1 VNYVVPID
9 SALQAAALWFAAGTL
24 VLLLTGRAAVVGR
37 IARVLMTL
45 AVGAVLAGFAR
56 LIGLDPAA
64 EVEVGLL
71 VLIFCVAGPTRWR
84 AGGAVFWGCL
94 IASTSVYLIY
104 LVRATYLLGATPAS
118 VLLGGVLLALELGA
132 TVLIL
137 ASAFEMV
144 DALCSPPSLPPLPPP
159 PDRWPVVCLQVAT
172 YNEPA
177 ELVIET
183 IRSLVAIDYPAL
195 RIQLI
200 DNNTTDETRWR
211 PLEAECARLRMAGHR
226 VEFVHLADWPGF
238 KSGAL
243 NWGRVHL
250 DPDVEIVGVVDADFI
265 VDPAFLK
272 ATAPYFSDPMVAF
285 VQTPQDYRG
294 WEESS
299 YYRACYVGFAYFF
312 KVGMVSR
319 AHRNAIIFA
328 GTMGLIR
335 RSVLDEIGGWDEVI
349 ITEDADASLRML
361 ALGYSSVFVPTAFGK
376 GIMPLTY
383 EGLRKQR
390 FRWAFGGIQI
400 LRRHWRDVLPWSRGT
415 RLTFGQRYDYLIGSL
430 WWFNDALTFGFT
442 LFIFA
447 TALGLVV
454 GRPFVVQR
462 LSAIGMVI
470 PLAFVL
476 LNLLRYFWATRAVS
490 GSGAVLALG
499 ALRVN
504 LSLSWVILLACF
516 RGLTQEHGVFLRTS
530 KFKGR
535 PAVGELRMVFV
546 ETILAVTGVV
556 LAVAVLAVAGYTL
569 LGLVLAALLC
579 WSVLIYGSATGYAL
593 GDPAR
598 TPISEVLIEKA
609 RLEIGLGVGHAFEVR
624 PIRISIAVAVL
635 GLALL
640 LGAGV
645 VAESGQPAVPGAG
658 PLLGEPAQG
667 PLKAGNAPIQKAPAA
682 KQVPPGRAKKS

>member
-1 VNYVVPID
+1 LID
-9 SALQAAALWFAAGTL
+9 SALQAAALWFAAGML

-37 IARVLMTL
+37 AARLAMTL
-45 AVGAVLAGFAR
+45 AIGAVLAGLAR
-56 LIGLDPAA
+56 LMGLDPAA
-64 EVEVGLL
+64 EVEVGIL
-71 VLIFCVAGPTRWR
+71 VVLVCVAGPARWW
-84 AGGAVFWGCL
+84 AGGAIFWGGL
-94 IASTSVYLIY
+94 VASTGVYLIY
-104 LVRATYLLGATPAS
+104 LVRATYLLGLTPESA
-118 VLLGGVLLALELGA
+118 LLGAVLLALELGA

-144 DALCSPPSLPPLPPP
+144 DALCSPSDVPPLPPP
-159 PDRWPVVCLQVAT
+159 PARWPVVCLQVAT
-172 YNEPA
+172 YNEPPD
-177 ELVIET
+177 LVIET

-195 RIQLI
+195 RIQVI
-200 DNNTTDETRWR
+200 DNNTTEEKRWR
-211 PLEAECARLRMAGHR
+211 PLEAECARLRKAGHG

-250 DPDVEIVGVVDADFI
+250 DPDVEIVGVIDADFV
-265 VDPAFLK
+265 VDPGFLR
-272 ATAPYFSDPMVAF
+272 ATAPFFTDSKVAF
-285 VQTPQDYRG
+285 VQTPQDYRA

-319 AHRNAIIFA
+319 AHRDAIIFA

-335 RSVLDEIGGWDEVI
+335 RSVLDEIGGWDEEI
-349 ITEDADASLRML
+349 ITEDADASLRIL
-361 ALGYSSVFVPTAFGK
+361 ALGYHSIYVPTAFGR

-400 LRRHWRDVLPWSRGT
+400 LRRHWRKLLPWSRRS

-447 TALGLVV
+447 AGVGLVA

-470 PLAFVL
+470 PLAFIV
-476 LNLLRYFWATRAVS
+476 LNLLRYLWATRAVS
-490 GSGAVLALG
+490 GSGMALALG

-504 LSLSWVILLACF
+504 LSLSWVIFLACV

-535 PAVGELRMVFV
+535 PAVGELRLVAV
-546 ETILAVTGVV
+546 ETILAATGLV
-556 LAVAVLAVAGYTL
+556 LAVAVIAVAGYTVV
-569 LGLVLAALLC
+569 GLVLAALLG

-593 GDPAR
+593 GDPTR
-598 TPISEVLIEKA
+598 TPLSEVLIEKA
-609 RLEIGLGVGHAFEVR
+609 RLEIGLGLGHALEAR
-624 PIRISIAVAVL
+624 PIRVSIAVAVL
-635 GLALL
+635 GLVLL
-640 LGAGV
+640 MGAGV
-645 VAESGQPAVPGAG
+645 AAESGQPTVPGAG
-658 PLLGEPAQG
+658 PLFSEPIHG
-667 PLKAGNAPIQKAPAA
+667 PLQAVKKSIPASPAA
-682 KQVPPGRAKKS
+682 PHVPPGQNKTPKK

>member
-1 VNYVVPID
+1 MVPIE
-9 SALQAAALWFAAGTL
+9 SVLQAAALWFAAGTV
-24 VLLLTGRAAVVGR
+24 VLLLTGRAVVVGR
-37 IARVLMTL
+37 GARVAMTL
-45 AVGAVLAGFAR
+45 AIGALLAGFAR
-56 LIGLDPAA
+56 LVGLDPVA

-71 VLIFCVAGPTRWR
+71 VVVFGVMAPTRWR

-94 IASTSVYLIY
+94 IASSGIYLIY

-118 VLLGGVLLALELGA
+118 AILGGVLLVLEFGA
-132 TVLIL
+132 TALIL
-137 ASAFEMV
+137 GSAFEMV
-144 DALCSPPSLPPLPPP
+144 DALCSPPGLPPLPPA
-159 PDRWPVVCLQVAT
+159 PDRWPIVCLQVAT

-177 ELVIET
+177 DLVIET

-195 RIQLI
+195 RIQVI

-211 PLEAECARLRMAGHR
+211 PLEAESARLRAAGHR
-226 VEFVHLADWPGF
+226 VEFVHLPDWPGF

-243 NWGRVHL
+243 NWGRKHL
-250 DPDVEIVGVVDADFI
+250 DPDVEVVGVIDADFI

-272 ATAPYFSDPMVAF
+272 STTPYFSDPAVAF

-335 RSVLDEIGGWDEVI
+335 RSVLDEIGGWDEEI

-361 ALGYSSVFVPTAFGK
+361 ALGYRAVFVPTAFGK

-415 RLTFGQRYDYLIGSL
+415 RLTFGQRYDYLVGSL

-447 TALGLVV
+447 TALGLAV

-476 LNLLRYFWATRAVS
+476 LNLLRYFWASRAVS

-535 PAVGELRMVFV
+535 PAVGEIRLVLV
-546 ETILAVTGVV
+546 ETIVAVTGVV
-556 LAVAVLAVAGYTL
+556 LAIAVIAVAGYTL
-569 LGLVLAALLC
+569 LGLALAALLG

-598 TPISEVLIEKA
+598 TPISEVLLERA
-609 RLEIGLGVGHAFEVR
+609 RAEMSLGVGHAFEAR
-624 PIRISIAVAVL
+624 PLRITIAVAVL
-635 GLALL
+635 GVALL
-640 LGAGV
+640 LGAGM
-645 VAESGQPAVPGAG
+645 VAESGRPTVPGAG
-658 PLLGEPAQG
+658 PLVAEPVQG
-667 PLKAGNAPIQKAPAA
+667 PLRGANPVHKTPAA
-682 KQVPPGRAKKS
+682 KVVPPGQVKKH

>member
-1 VNYVVPID
+1 MVSID
-9 SALQAAALWFAAGTL
+9 SALEAAALWFAAGTL

-37 IARVLMTL
+37 AARLAMTL
-45 AVGAVLAGFAR
+45 AIGVVLAGLAR
-56 LIGLDPAA
+56 LTGLDPAA
-64 EVEVGLL
+64 EIEVGIL
-71 VLIFCVAGPTRWR
+71 VVLVCVAGPARWW
-84 AGGAVFWGCL
+84 AGGAIFWGGL
-94 IASTSVYLIY
+94 VASTGVYLIY
-104 LVRATYLLGATPAS
+104 LVRATYLLGATPESALLGA
-118 VLLGGVLLALELGA
+118 VLLGLELGA

-144 DALCSPPSLPPLPPP
+144 DALCSPSDVPPRPAPPS
-159 PDRWPVVCLQVAT
+159 RWPVVCLQVAT
-172 YNEPA
+172 YNEPPD
-177 ELVIET
+177 LVIET
-183 IRSLVAIDYPAL
+183 IRSLAAIDYPAL
-195 RIQLI
+195 RMQVI
-200 DNNTTDETRWR
+200 DNNTTDEARWR
-211 PLEAECARLRMAGHR
+211 PLEVECARLRKAGHG

-265 VDPAFLK
+265 VEPGFLR
-272 ATAPYFSDPMVAF
+272 ATAPYFTDPKVAF
-285 VQTPQDYRG
+285 VQTPQDYRA
-294 WEESS
+294 WDESS

-319 AHRNAIIFA
+319 AHRDAIIFA

-335 RSVLDEIGGWDEVI
+335 RSVLDEIGGWDEEI
-349 ITEDADASLRML
+349 ITEDADASLRIL
-361 ALGYSSVFVPTAFGK
+361 ALGYHSVYVPTAFGR

-400 LRRHWRDVLPWSRGT
+400 LRRHWRKLLPWSR
-415 RLTFGQRYDYLIGSL
+415 RSHLTFGQRYDYLIGSL

-447 TALGLVV
+447 AGAGLVA

-470 PLAFVL
+470 PLAFIV
-476 LNLLRYFWATRAVS
+476 LNLLRYLWATRAVS
-490 GSGAVLALG
+490 GTGMALALG

-504 LSLSWVILLACF
+504 LSLSWVIFLACV
-516 RGLTQEHGVFLRTS
+516 RGLTKEHGVFLRTS

-535 PAVGELRMVFV
+535 PAVGELRLVAV
-546 ETILAVTGVV
+546 ETILATTGLV
-556 LAVAVLAVAGYTL
+556 LAVGVIAVAGYTL
-569 LGLVLAALLC
+569 VGLVLAALLG

-598 TPISEVLIEKA
+598 TPLSEVLIEKA
-609 RLEIGLGVGHAFEVR
+609 RLEIGLGLGHALEAR
-624 PIRISIAVAVL
+624 PIRMSIVVAVL
-635 GLALL
+635 GLVLL
-640 LGAGV
+640 MGAGV
-645 VAESGQPAVPGAG
+645 AAESGQATVPGAG
-658 PLLGEPAQG
+658 PLVGEPIHG
-667 PLKAGNAPIQKAPAA
+667 PLQAAKSPAA
-682 KQVPPGRAKKS
+682 PHVPPGQNKTPKK